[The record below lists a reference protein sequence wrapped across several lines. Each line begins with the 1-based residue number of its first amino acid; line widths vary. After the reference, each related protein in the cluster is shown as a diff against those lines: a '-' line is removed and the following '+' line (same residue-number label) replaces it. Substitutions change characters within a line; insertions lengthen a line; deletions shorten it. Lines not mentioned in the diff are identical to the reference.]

1 MVQVSQSRAV
11 ASRLKAPAIRLE
23 VAASLPMAQAR
34 AAESQPLAE
43 ASLPT
48 GRAFPLMVLESRL
61 RVLAPGQQ
69 EQAKVSQP
77 TELVPVPPAGSRPTA
92 QVLRVLAS
100 QPMAPVLR
108 VLALALASQQMV
120 RALAMVPARA
130 LPGQA
135 SRQMAPVRVLPVR
148 VWLVVA
154 SRQPE
159 PLPVSSRTPRR
170 ELEAMA
176 AGCRSWSAG
185 RR

>member
-1 MVQVSQSRAV
+1 MVQVSQPRAV

-23 VAASLPMAQAR
+23 VAASLPMVQAR

-61 RVLAPGQQ
+61 RVLAPGRQ

-77 TELVPVPPAGSRPTA
+77 TELVPVPPAESRPTA
-92 QVLRVLAS
+92 PVLRVLAS
-100 QPMAPVLR
+100 PMAPVLR

-148 VWLVVA
+148 VWLMVA

-159 PLPVSSRTPRR
+159 PLPVSSRAPRR

>member
-135 SRQMAPVRVLPVR
+135 SRQMAPVRV
-148 VWLVVA
+148 WLVVA

>member
-1 MVQVSQSRAV
+1 MVQVSQPRAV

-23 VAASLPMAQAR
+23 VAASLPMVQAR

-43 ASLPT
+43 ASLPK
-48 GRAFPLMVLESRL
+48 GRAFPLMVLEPRL
-61 RVLAPGQQ
+61 RVLAPGRQ

-77 TELVPVPPAGSRPTA
+77 TELVPVPPAESRPT
-92 QVLRVLAS
+92 
-100 QPMAPVLR
+100 APVLR

-159 PLPVSSRTPRR
+159 PLPVSSRAPRR

>member
-34 AAESQPLAE
+34 AAESQPPAE

-48 GRAFPLMVLESRL
+48 GRAFPLMALESRL

-108 VLALALASQQMV
+108 VLARALASQP
-120 RALAMVPARA
+120 MVPVQA
-130 LPGQA
+130 PPVQA
-135 SRQMAPVRVLPVR
+135 SRQMVPVQAPPEL
-148 VWLVVA
+148 
-154 SRQPE
+154 E
-159 PLPVSSRTPRR
+159 PLPVSSRP
-170 ELEAMA
+170 LPQQA
-176 AGCRSWSAG
+176 AAEGCRSSSAG